1 MEQEFLLERMA
12 LAEER
17 IGQIPEETSVG
28 APYDVYFQRVS
39 RFITRMFILYR
50 ELSLIHIFPAAC
62 GCVRKSETAGWV
74 NCLP

>member
-1 MEQEFLLERMA
+1 MELDFLLERMA

-39 RFITRMFILYR
+39 RFITRMFALYR
-50 ELSLIHIFPAAC
+50 ETEPD
-62 GCVRKSETAGWV
+62 R
-74 NCLP
+74 

>member
-1 MEQEFLLERMA
+1 MELDFLLERMA

-39 RFITRMFILYR
+39 RFITRM
-50 ELSLIHIFPAAC
+50 LSLIHI
-62 GCVRKSETAGWV
+62 SEPTRH
-74 NCLP
+74 